1 MVELNYLVAFSA
13 GLISFF
19 APCVVPLLP
28 AYIGYITGV
37 SLNDLKTFGYKPYFK
52 KLLLS
57 SIFYILGF
65 SIVFVLLGT
74 AAATIGMNLRRY
86 DFLIQRIGGL
96 IILILGLE
104 FAGIL
109 NLPLLARQRQFALPS
124 WTQNLG
130 YLRAFFVGVVFAT
143 VWTPCVGAVL
153 GSILTLAAVSKT
165 VLTGA
170 SLLFVYSLGIS
181 VPFLIVALTLASAPR
196 YIGFISRHIR
206 VISKVAGIILAILG
220 LLLLTDTYKYLNAW
234 LFDIAFQLGYKI
246 R

>member
-1 MVELNYLVAFSA
+1 MNELNYWLAFSA

-19 APCVVPLLP
+19 APCVVPLFP

-37 SLNDLKTFGYKPYFK
+37 SIKDLEVFGFKPYFK

-74 AAATIGMNLRRY
+74 AAVTVGMTLRRY

-109 NLPLLARQRQFALPS
+109 NLPFLARQRQFNLPT
-124 WTQNLG
+124 WTQSLG

-143 VWTPCVGAVL
+143 AWTPCVGAVL

-181 VPFLIVALTLASAPR
+181 VPFLIVALTLASAPK
-196 YIGFISRHIR
+196 YIGFISRYVG
-206 VISKVAGIILAILG
+206 VISRVAGIILAILG

-234 LFDIAFQLGYKI
+234 LFDIAFKLGYKI